1 MPKKENDMTIECG
14 HKVVFDFG
22 GKTSCMLCKADV
34 TPPGRKELTRPVEN
48 HNKVLDSFH
57 NRLVEE
63 LTEEN

>member
-1 MPKKENDMTIECG
+1 MTIKCG

-34 TPPGRKELTRPVEN
+34 TPPGRKEPAIPAEN
-48 HNKVLDSFH
+48 HNKVLDSLH

-63 LTEEN
+63 FTTEI